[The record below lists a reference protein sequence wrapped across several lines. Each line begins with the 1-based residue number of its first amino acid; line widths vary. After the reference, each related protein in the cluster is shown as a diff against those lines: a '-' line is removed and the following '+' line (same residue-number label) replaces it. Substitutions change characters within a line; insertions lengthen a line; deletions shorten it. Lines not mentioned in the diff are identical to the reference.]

1 MSGPDPLLCWLWLSH
16 VLGSANLSTKRV
28 LKKYGNAQNA
38 WNARETEEFKTLV
51 GPASTVRAQNLDPEN
66 YHERVMWCDALGVR
80 ILTCESMDYP
90 QKLLRIP
97 DLPLVLYC
105 TGDTGWLNAP
115 ATVGIVGTRKP
126 TEYGLRAAEDI
137 GRGLAKAGAVI
148 VSGLAEGLDSAGH
161 EAQRSAFW
169 GFRSIGHIRPSIVR
183 CERKLNPTVVS
194 SVSIHPKANRLES
207 MDFYSAIV

>member
-1 MSGPDPLLCWLWLSH
+1 MLAVAVACFGVGQPFYKTC
-16 VLGSANLSTKRV
+16 VE
-28 LKKYGNAQNA
+28 KYGNAQNA

-161 EAQRSAFW
+161 RAALCERSPTIGIL